1 MIIEELSSDATGSRA
16 VGFGPHAFD
25 QPRFHHTTEPTTQQ
39 VLDTTVAANAR
50 CFHRGLE
57 AVATATKTSIGKYA
71 GNVARHCPT
80 LVATPF
86 PPLNPVHTG

>member
-1 MIIEELSSDATGSRA
+1 MIIEELRRDANGSKE
-16 VGFGPHAFD
+16 VGRGPHAFD
-25 QPRFHHTTEPTTQQ
+25 QFRFHHTTEPRVQQ
-39 VLDTTVAANAR
+39 ALETTVAANAR
-50 CFHRGLE
+50 CFQRGLA